1 MSVRKHRSRERP
13 VNAGV
18 RGFFCWRSFPLAR
31 RFRAMFSGVAIN
43 GRHQLESAILGLSFQ
58 TEGLGTEGHEGRKEK
73 EQPDSCVAVVFAGR
87 GFQALDLLFTP

>member
-1 MSVRKHRSRERP
+1 MRKHRSRERP

-58 TEGLGTEGHEGRKEK
+58 TEGWRLIFSSRRNDMLAGQEK
-73 EQPDSCVAVVFAGR
+73 
-87 GFQALDLLFTP
+87 